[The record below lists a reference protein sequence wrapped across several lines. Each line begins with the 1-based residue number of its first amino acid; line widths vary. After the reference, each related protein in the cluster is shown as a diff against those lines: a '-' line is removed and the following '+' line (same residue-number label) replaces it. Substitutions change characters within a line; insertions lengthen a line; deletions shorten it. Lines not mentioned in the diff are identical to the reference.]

1 MYILTFSLIV
11 LVCAFLAISTQFTD
25 AEPSIEDSS
34 AKVELVVSGLS
45 SPTSMAFVDPQNLLV
60 LEKNSGEVR
69 LVSNGELKE
78 DPILKLEIDST
89 TSTCCRGLLG
99 IVVDKQNATSSNDVF
114 LYFTA
119 SGKDN
124 IPAVNKIVKYKWDG
138 RNLINSQIM
147 LELPATPG
155 PNHPGGK
162 LVLDTDGNIY
172 TVIGDLN
179 NEGML
184 QNIEDIKELSD
195 SSVIIKVKSN
205 DGSALTNN
213 PFVSIKKEF
222 PTSQVDK
229 YYGYGIRNSFG
240 LAIDPVTGNLWDTEN
255 GDKDYDEINLVYPGF
270 NSGWKQLMGPISKS
284 SITEKDLVILSG
296 SYYGDPV
303 FSWEPSLG
311 VTDIEFFNSK
321 NLGDNYENN
330 IFVGDINNGNIY
342 YFKLNDSRTGFDFVS
357 AGIEV
362 DRVANEEEK
371 DKLVWGTGFAGITDL
386 ETGLDGNLYILT
398 FDESS
403 DGDGKIYRITSK
415 R

>member
-1 MYILTFSLIV
+1 LYILTFGLIIF
-11 LVCAFLAISTQFTD
+11 VCAFSVISTQFID
-25 AEPSIEDSS
+25 AEPIIVDSS
-34 AKVELVVSGLS
+34 VKVELVISGLS

-78 DPILKLEIDST
+78 DPVLKLEIDST

-99 IVVDKQNATSSNDVF
+99 IAIDNQNATSSKDVF

-119 SGKDN
+119 AGKDS
-124 IPAVNKIVKYKWDG
+124 IPPVNKIVKYKWDG
-138 RNLINSQIM
+138 SNLINSQII

-162 LVLDTDGNIY
+162 LVLDADGNMY
-172 TVIGDLN
+172 AVIGDLN

-184 QNIEDIKELSD
+184 QNIEDSKELSD
-195 SSVIIKVKSN
+195 SSVIIKVKST
-205 DGSALTNN
+205 DGSALTDN

-240 LAIDPVTGNLWDTEN
+240 LAVDPVTGNLWDTEN
-255 GDKDYDEINLVYPGF
+255 GDRDYDEINLVYPGF
-270 NSGWKQLMGPISKS
+270 NSGWKQLMGPISESNIK
-284 SITEKDLVILSG
+284 EKDLVILSG

-303 FSWEPSLG
+303 FSLEPSLG
-311 VTDIEFFNSK
+311 ITDIEFFNSK
-321 NLGDNYENN
+321 NLGNNYENN

-342 YFKLNDSRTGFDFVS
+342 YFKLNDSRTGFDFGS
-357 AGIEV
+357 AVIEV
-362 DRVANEEEK
+362 GRISDEEEN
-371 DKLVWGTGFAGITDL
+371 DKLVWGNGFDGITDL
-386 ETGLDGNLYILT
+386 ETGPDGNLYILT

-403 DGDGKIYRITSK
+403 NGDGKIYRILSK
-415 R
+415 